1 MTADELSK
9 GVVDVATNRVESIL
23 SDLNSIMKKL
33 NEQGVGFYRNA
44 TNNDAPREMMNFIKF
59 LEKLQ
64 NVSEDGANQMKK
76 SVDAWN
82 SIIR

>member
-9 GVVDVATNRVESIL
+9 GVVNVASNRVESIL
-23 SDLNSIMKKL
+23 SELNSIMSKL
-33 NEQGVGFYRNA
+33 NDQGVCFYRNA
-44 TNNDAPREMMNFIKF
+44 TNDDAPREMMNFIKF

-64 NVSEDGANQMKK
+64 NVAEDGANQMKK

-82 SIIR
+82 SILR

>member
-44 TNNDAPREMMNFIKF
+44 TNNDAPREMMNLIKF

-64 NVSEDGANQMKK
+64 NVAEDGANQMKK

-82 SIIR
+82 SILR